1 MKNAISILT
10 LLFVLES
17 IFTSES
23 LRNLEDEIDSTNI
36 MGASPDTNSPS
47 YPVPANS
54 SVANKP
60 KQINKNNA
68 PLQIKKF
75 HNFDRPSS
83 DKIVFSVFFYYLNK
97 IIVETIIMRVKIVY
111 GGRILRNM
119 ETSIEAE
126 SAKAECIIK
135 EKYKNKIGVNGT
147 GDNIDYE
154 CTSSTMSSA
163 SVQNVTLD
171 TDFPLIVGGEEID
184 FNDVNFD
191 EEAAKESVNLVKITK
206 YDIIGTLDN
215 SKVDW
220 GASNFKIIGTPL
232 FVTQPT
238 KGKKIQ
244 MQFINYSENKK
255 GTKIID
261 CSIADISS
269 SQCTLNCD
277 GALSIYISEI
287 PLTKSLDNNVLLMI
301 NLDKN
306 IEETGKLVG
315 TTGDSVVSTNTPK
328 KKSSSG
334 LSAGAIAGIVVGAVV
349 VLLGISIIAIICCR
363 KSKQLPIDNTTA
375 IDVKTTERIY
385 I

>member
-135 EKYKNKIGVNGT
+135 EKYKNKIGINGT

-232 FVTQPT
+232 LDTQPT
-238 KGKKIQ
+238 KVKKI
-244 MQFINYSENKK
+244 
-255 GTKIID
+255 
-261 CSIADISS
+261 
-269 SQCTLNCD
+269 
-277 GALSIYISEI
+277 
-287 PLTKSLDNNVLLMI
+287 
-301 NLDKN
+301 
-306 IEETGKLVG
+306 
-315 TTGDSVVSTNTPK
+315 
-328 KKSSSG
+328 
-334 LSAGAIAGIVVGAVV
+334 
-349 VLLGISIIAIICCR
+349 
-363 KSKQLPIDNTTA
+363 
-375 IDVKTTERIY
+375 
-385 I
+385 